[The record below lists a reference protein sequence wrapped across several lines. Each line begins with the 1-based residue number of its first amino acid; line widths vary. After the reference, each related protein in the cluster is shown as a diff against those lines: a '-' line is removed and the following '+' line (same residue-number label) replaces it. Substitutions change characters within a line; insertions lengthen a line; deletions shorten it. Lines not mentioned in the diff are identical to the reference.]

1 MDESFLKSLNVL
13 YVEDEVDIIQ
23 LVEKRFAPKF
33 NQFLSVTSAEEALEI
48 FKQNSNFDLI
58 LTDYLLPGLNGIEFA
73 RKILQIKS
81 KVPFILITGYVD
93 MQFLIEA
100 INVGIT
106 QFVSKPIQFKLLRNA
121 INNTVESVVLEHL
134 LNKSREKELELLK
147 YKDMYNTIQHDATLR
162 KELHIMRN
170 DMFKKYFHDGDN
182 PVTYNGWQVEV
193 FYKSLD
199 IVSGDTYTCRTL
211 DNGNVVIFIA
221 DAMGKGVSAA
231 ITSLVSV
238 SLTNY
243 IIKQHDSN
251 KCISSEEEIRFIAEQ
266 CVSFMRENLVED
278 EVLCAIFAYFDF
290 KENKLQYASFSMPR
304 ILLQTTTG
312 SIEKLPSNNLPI
324 MPYVVDIA
332 IDSVDLSNVSK
343 VALFTDGIVESET
356 KDGVLYSAY
365 LNENFSQSPFL
376 KSFFNNAYTYLDDF
390 YDDVTLFFI
399 RRPFTNII
407 KEKVYYFPTKY
418 DKLDE
423 ASETIRQEMV
433 DCGIDVDRHDSFF
446 TALSECIMNAYEHGN
461 LAITFAIKHELIKN
475 GDYEEELLKKEK
487 NNDKMITIRYVYC
500 NDNES
505 KYIIVGIRDEGAGY
519 PETVFKNAI
528 GDTTKFNGRG
538 IKIID
543 YYTDIFFF
551 SEDRRE
557 IFIGIKIKKK
567 NKIFL

>member
-134 LNKSREKELELLK
+134 LNKSREKELGLLK

-557 IFIGIKIKKK
+557 IFIGIKIK
-567 NKIFL
+567 

>member
-182 PVTYNGWQVEV
+182 LVTYNGWQVEV

-557 IFIGIKIKKK
+557 IFIGIKIK
-567 NKIFL
+567 

>member
-147 YKDMYNTIQHDATLR
+147 YKDMYNTIQNDATLR

-557 IFIGIKIKKK
+557 IFIGIKIK
-567 NKIFL
+567 

>member
-134 LNKSREKELELLK
+134 LNKKELELLK

-343 VALFTDGIVESET
+343 VALFTDGIIESET

-557 IFIGIKIKKK
+557 IFIGIKIK
-567 NKIFL
+567 

>member
-13 YVEDEVDIIQ
+13 YVEDEVDIIH

-162 KELHIMRN
+162 KELHIIRN

-557 IFIGIKIKKK
+557 IFIGIKIK
-567 NKIFL
+567 

>member
-33 NQFLSVTSAEEALEI
+33 NQFVSVTSAEEALET
-48 FKQNSNFDLI
+48 FKNNNFDLV
-58 LTDYLLPGLNGIEFA
+58 LTDYLLPGINGMEFA
-73 RKILQIKS
+73 KEVLKIKS
-81 KVPFILITGYVD
+81 KVPIILITGYVD
-93 MQFLIEA
+93 MQFLVEA
-100 INVGIT
+100 INMGIT

-121 INNTVESVVLEHL
+121 INNAVESVVLEHL
-134 LNKSREKELELLK
+134 LNKSREQELELLK
-147 YKDMYNTIQHDATLR
+147 YKDMYNTMQHDATLR

-170 DMFKKYFHDGDN
+170 DMFKRYFHDGDN
-182 PVTYNGWQVEV
+182 PVTHNGWQLEV
-193 FYKSLD
+193 FYRSLD

-211 DNGNVVIFIA
+211 DNGNLIIFIA
-221 DAMGKGVSAA
+221 DAMGKGISAS

-238 SLTNY
+238 SLINY
-243 IIKQHDSN
+243 IIKQQNSHAEVSG
-251 KCISSEEEIRFIAEQ
+251 EEEIRLIVEQ

-290 KENKLQYASFSMPR
+290 KESKLRYASFSMPR
-304 ILLQTTTG
+304 ILYQTAAG
-312 SIEKLPSNNLPI
+312 EIEKLPSNNLPI
-324 MPYVVDIA
+324 MPYAVDIF
-332 IDSVDLSNVSK
+332 IDSVELSNISK

-365 LNENFSQSPFL
+365 LNEDFLQSPFL
-376 KSFFNNAYTYLDDF
+376 KSFLNNVYNHLDGF
-390 YDDVTLFFI
+390 GDDTTVFFI
-399 RRPFTNII
+399 RRPFANII
-407 KEKVYYFPTKY
+407 KEQVHYFPTRY
-418 DKLDE
+418 EKLDE
-423 ASETIRQEMV
+423 ASEIIRQEMIECGV
-433 DCGIDVDRHDSFF
+433 DADEHDSFF
-446 TALSECIMNAYEHGN
+446 TAFSECIMNAYEHGN
-461 LAITFAIKHELIKN
+461 LAITFDIKHELIKN

-487 NNDKMITIRYVYC
+487 NNDKMITVRYVYC
-500 NDNES
+500 DDVES

-557 IFIGIKIKKK
+557 IFIGIKVK
-567 NKIFL
+567 

>member
-1 MDESFLKSLNVL
+1 MYESFLKSLNVL

-557 IFIGIKIKKK
+557 IFIGIKIK
-567 NKIFL
+567 

>member
-343 VALFTDGIVESET
+343 VALFTYGIVESET

-557 IFIGIKIKKK
+557 IFIGIKIK
-567 NKIFL
+567 

>member
-557 IFIGIKIKKK
+557 IFIGIKIK
-567 NKIFL
+567 

>member
-243 IIKQHDSN
+243 IVKQHDSN

-557 IFIGIKIKKK
+557 IFIGIKIK
-567 NKIFL
+567 

>member
-304 ILLQTTTG
+304 ILIQTTTG

-557 IFIGIKIKKK
+557 IFIGIKIK
-567 NKIFL
+567 

>member
-461 LAITFAIKHELIKN
+461 LTITFAIKHELIKN

-557 IFIGIKIKKK
+557 IFIGIKIK
-567 NKIFL
+567 

>member
-199 IVSGDTYTCRTL
+199 IVSGNTYTCRTL

-557 IFIGIKIKKK
+557 IFIGIKIK
-567 NKIFL
+567 

>member
-58 LTDYLLPGLNGIEFA
+58 LTDYLLTGLNGIEFA

-557 IFIGIKIKKK
+557 IFIGIKIK
-567 NKIFL
+567 

>member
-13 YVEDEVDIIQ
+13 FVEDEVDIIQ

-557 IFIGIKIKKK
+557 IFIGIKIK
-567 NKIFL
+567 

>member
-33 NQFLSVTSAEEALEI
+33 NQFLSATSAEEALEI

-461 LAITFAIKHELIKN
+461 LTITFAIKHELIKN

-557 IFIGIKIKKK
+557 IFIGIKIK
-567 NKIFL
+567 

>member
-343 VALFTDGIVESET
+343 VALFTDGIIESET

-557 IFIGIKIKKK
+557 IFIGIKIK
-567 NKIFL
+567 

>member
-243 IIKQHDSN
+243 LIKQHDSN

-433 DCGIDVDRHDSFF
+433 DCCIDVYRHDSFF

-557 IFIGIKIKKK
+557 IFIGIKIK
-567 NKIFL
+567 

>member
-170 DMFKKYFHDGDN
+170 DMLKKYFHDGDN

-557 IFIGIKIKKK
+557 IFIGIKIK
-567 NKIFL
+567 

>member
-81 KVPFILITGYVD
+81 KVPFILITSYVD

-557 IFIGIKIKKK
+557 IFIGIKIK
-567 NKIFL
+567 

>member
-231 ITSLVSV
+231 IPSLVSV

-278 EVLCAIFAYFDF
+278 EVLCEIFAYFDF

-557 IFIGIKIKKK
+557 IFIGIKIK
-567 NKIFL
+567 

>member
-423 ASETIRQEMV
+423 ASETIRQEME

-557 IFIGIKIKKK
+557 IFIGIKIK
-567 NKIFL
+567 

>member
-461 LAITFAIKHELIKN
+461 LAITFAIKNELIKN

-557 IFIGIKIKKK
+557 IFIGIKIK
-567 NKIFL
+567 

>member
-33 NQFLSVTSAEEALEI
+33 NQFVSVTSAEEALET
-48 FKQNSNFDLI
+48 FKNNNFDLI
-58 LTDYLLPGLNGIEFA
+58 LTDYLLPGINGMEFA
-73 RKILQIKS
+73 KEVLKIKS
-81 KVPFILITGYVD
+81 KVPIILITGYVD
-93 MQFLIEA
+93 MQFLVEA
-100 INVGIT
+100 INMGIT

-121 INNTVESVVLEHL
+121 INNAVESVVLEHL
-134 LNKSREKELELLK
+134 LNKSREQELELLK
-147 YKDMYNTIQHDATLR
+147 YKDMYNTMQHDATLR

-170 DMFKKYFHDGDN
+170 DMFKKYYHDGDN
-182 PVTYNGWQVEV
+182 PVTHNGWQLEV
-193 FYKSLD
+193 FYRSLD

-211 DNGNVVIFIA
+211 DNGNLIIFIA
-221 DAMGKGVSAA
+221 DAMGKGISAS

-238 SLTNY
+238 SLINY
-243 IIKQHDSN
+243 IIKQQNLYKGVSG
-251 KCISSEEEIRFIAEQ
+251 EEEIRLIVEQ

-290 KENKLQYASFSMPR
+290 KENKLRYASFSMPR
-304 ILLQTTTG
+304 LLYQTTSG
-312 SIEKLPSNNLPI
+312 EIEKLPSNNLPI
-324 MPYVVDIA
+324 MPYAVDIF
-332 IDSVDLSNVSK
+332 IDSVDLSNISK

-365 LNENFSQSPFL
+365 LNKDFLQSPFL
-376 KSFFNNAYTYLDDF
+376 KSFLGNVYNHLDGF
-390 YDDVTLFFI
+390 SDDTTVFFI

-407 KEKVYYFPTKY
+407 KEKVYYFPTRY

-423 ASETIRQEMV
+423 ASETIRQEMI
-433 DCGIDVDRHDSFF
+433 DCGIDVDEHDAFF
-446 TALSECIMNAYEHGN
+446 TAISECIMNAYEHGN
-461 LAITFAIKHELIKN
+461 LAITFDIKHELIKN

-487 NNDKMITIRYVYC
+487 NNDKMITVRFVYC
-500 NDNES
+500 DEVES
-505 KYIIVGIRDEGAGY
+505 KYIIIGIRDEGAGY

-557 IFIGIKIKKK
+557 IFIGIKIK
-567 NKIFL
+567 